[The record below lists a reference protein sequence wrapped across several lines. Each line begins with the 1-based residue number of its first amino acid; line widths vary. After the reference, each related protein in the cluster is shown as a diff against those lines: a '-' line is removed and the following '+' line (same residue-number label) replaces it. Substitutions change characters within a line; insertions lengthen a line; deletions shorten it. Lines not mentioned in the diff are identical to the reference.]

1 MADQRD
7 LHDIKQV
14 VPAAFDAIIRSGR
27 SLKGALRRGESP
39 GETVPAV
46 RELKEGEC
54 YGVIVTDSLSGGL
67 NFRRTCL
74 LAA

>member
-7 LHDIKQV
+7 LHDIEQV
-14 VPAAFDAIIRSGR
+14 VSVAFDAIIRGGR

-46 RELKEGEC
+46 NEFR
-54 YGVIVTDSLSGGL
+54 SGS
-67 NFRRTCL
+67 
-74 LAA
+74 